1 MFIMKTNKGFTLIEL
16 LVVIAII
23 GILATLAVVAYGNSQ
38 QKARDTKRVADVRS
52 VVAALASANQDSM
65 YLCSTDCATAI
76 PGAGTAVSN
85 LKICDKACGA
95 AGSADQTSSYT
106 NLGLTK
112 DPQKAGGTSCTG
124 ANTDC
129 DYAIAGGATI
139 SSFSLY
145 FFTEKAV
152 QNLPLGAH
160 TAKQT
165 GITQ

>member
-1 MFIMKTNKGFTLIEL
+1 MRTKKGFTLIEL

-38 QKARDTKRVADVRS
+38 QKARDTKRVADIRS
-52 VVAALASANQDSM
+52 VVSALATANQDSM
-65 YLCSTDCATAI
+65 FVCKTDCATAI
-76 PGAGTAVSN
+76 PAGGSVVSD
-85 LKICDKACGA
+85 LKICDKACG
-95 AGSADQTSSYT
+95 GGGTDETT
-106 NLGLTK
+106 NYINLSMTK
-112 DPQKAGGTSCTG
+112 DPQKAGGALCTG
-124 ANTDC
+124 ANVDC

-139 SSFSLY
+139 SSFNMY

-152 QNLPLGAH
+152 QGLAAGAH

>member
-1 MFIMKTNKGFTLIEL
+1 MKTNKGFTLIEL

-38 QKARDTKRVADVRS
+38 QKARDTKRVADVRA

-65 YLCSTDCATAI
+65 YVCATDCATAV
-76 PGAGTAVSN
+76 PAGGTAVSN
-85 LKICDKACGA
+85 LKICDKACG
-95 AGSADQTSSYT
+95 GGGVDQTSSYI

-112 DPQKAGGTSCTG
+112 DPQNAGGTACTG
-124 ANTDC
+124 ANTTC
-129 DYAIAGGATI
+129 DYAMGGGATI
-139 SSFSLY
+139 SSFNLY

-152 QNLPLGAH
+152 QNLPAGAH